1 MRTRALVPAVF
12 LLTISPL
19 ATALPAIAQQN
30 TPHAPSAQ
38 GTSGD
43 KGAQTA
49 APPEKVRDVES
60 EIKRETRR
68 WRLGV
73 RAGAAFNPNCFFLAC
88 NPKLDQSFP
97 ASSLGPMQNLH
108 SEKRLISLHSIS
120 KRFTDFLQ
128 TTARGTGHLIWA
140 PGQH

>member
-1 MRTRALVPAVF
+1 MRTRALVPALF

-30 TPHAPSAQ
+30 TPSAQ

-60 EIKRETRR
+60 EIKRETRL

-73 RAGAAFNPNCFFLAC
+73 RAGAAFNPNCFFSAC
-88 NPKLDQSFP
+88 NPKLDQSFIP

-108 SEKRLISLHSIS
+108 SEK
-120 KRFTDFLQ
+120 
-128 TTARGTGHLIWA
+128 
-140 PGQH
+140 

>member
-30 TPHAPSAQ
+30 TPDAPSAQ

-60 EIKRETRR
+60 EIKRE
-68 WRLGV
+68 
-73 RAGAAFNPNCFFLAC
+73 RAAGDWEFGPELLSIRNCFFSAC
-88 NPKLDQSFP
+88 NPKLDQSFIP

-108 SEKRLISLHSIS
+108 SEK
-120 KRFTDFLQ
+120 
-128 TTARGTGHLIWA
+128 
-140 PGQH
+140 